1 MKTRFLGL
9 VPGPVLACLILVGC
23 IGAQAPAPVTT
34 YGTAAGAGSAGV
46 HTVTRDEN
54 LWKISKRY
62 DIVMRD
68 IVTTNNLRAP
78 FILTPGQRL
87 ELPAPRTHKVRSGDS
102 LYTISRLYEV
112 STSEIASLNRLNA
125 PYTVRPGQVL
135 KLPGVTPKTAPAVI
149 RTASAAR
156 AVPVPPVTS
165 EKLDAPMVTPGKKP
179 PVNSQVN
186 NTPPAK
192 VQKVSVARAK
202 IPSKTPKR
210 SSSKFLKPVDGK
222 IISSYGPKKNG
233 QHNDGINIR
242 AVRGAAV
249 KAAEN
254 GVVVYTGDDIKG
266 SGNLVLVRHSD
277 RWMTAYAH
285 LDEIKVQRG
294 TTLKRGQILGTVGS
308 TGSVDSP
315 QLHFEVRRGTD
326 ALNPKRYL
334 DS

>member
-1 MKTRFLGL
+1 MKRSL
-9 VPGPVLACLILVGC
+9 VPGVFSLLLTACL
-23 IGAQAPAPVTT
+23 AQSPAPVTT
-34 YGTAAGAGSAGV
+34 YGTSAGAGSAGV

-62 DIVMRD
+62 NIVMRD
-68 IVTTNNLRAP
+68 IVMTNNLRSP
-78 FILTPGQRL
+78 FILNPGQRL

-112 STSEIASLNRLNA
+112 STSEIASLNRLSA
-125 PYTVRPGQVL
+125 PYTVRTGQVL

-149 RTASAAR
+149 RTASAAK
-156 AVPVPPVTS
+156 AVPVPPVTA
-165 EKLDAPMVTPGKKP
+165 ERLDEPMVTPGKKP
-179 PVNSQVN
+179 PTNAA
-186 NTPPAK
+186 PAPAK
-192 VQKVSVARAK
+192 VQKASVQTRAK

-254 GVVVYTGDDIKG
+254 GVVVYTGDEIKG
-266 SGNLVLVRHSD
+266 SGNLVLVRHAD

-285 LDEIKVQRG
+285 LDEIKVKRG
-294 TTLKRGQILGTVGS
+294 ATITRGQILGTVGS